1 MYCIKCGVE
10 LADTEKKCPLCGVT
24 VFHPEL
30 DCRNER
36 PLYPINKLPEKP
48 SNSKALCGTVVALFL
63 IALTVCFFADFLS
76 DSVLDWFGFVVGALV
91 LAYTAF
97 ALPMWFRK
105 PNPIIFVPSAFVVAM
120 AYLLYINYVTGG
132 EWFFSFAFP
141 ITGILCLIAMTLVT
155 LLRYLKSGK
164 LYVWG
169 GGFMAFG
176 MFSLLVEFLLCITFE
191 LRFIG
196 WSIYPLT
203 TLFLVG
209 GLLIYLAIN
218 DTSREAMKRKLFF

>member
-10 LADTEKKCPLCGVT
+10 LADTEMKCPLCGIT

-30 DCRNER
+30 DCINER

-48 SNSKALCGTVVALFL
+48 SNSKALCGTVVAFFL

-76 DSVLDWFGFVVGALV
+76 DLVLDWFGFVVGALV
-91 LAYTAF
+91 LAYTTF

-105 PNPIIFVPSAFVVAM
+105 PNPIIFVPAAFVVAT
-120 AYLLYINYVTGG
+120 AYLLYINCITGG
-132 EWFFSFAFP
+132 KWFFSFAFP
-141 ITGILCLIAMTLVT
+141 ITGILCLIATTLVT
-155 LLRYLKSGK
+155 LLRYLKRGK
-164 LYVWG
+164 LYVFG

-176 MFSLLVEFLLCITFE
+176 VFSLLVEFLLCITFE

-218 DTSREAMKRKLFF
+218 ATSREAMKRKLFF